1 MNGWILIAIILSILA
16 FGCCCCW
23 FDCKIEDLKDSLS
36 DQTLRIYRLETKI
49 RDLQKDND
57 KLRTTLEEHDS
68 RIREFE
74 GDSYDE

>member
-1 MNGWILIAIILSILA
+1 MNGWFLISVIFSVLA
-16 FGCCCCW
+16 FGCCW
-23 FDCKIEDLKDSLS
+23 FDYRKIEALEGFLS
-36 DQTLRIYRLETKI
+36 DRTLRIYRLENKI
-49 RDLQKDND
+49 RDLQNDND

>member
-16 FGCCCCW
+16 FGCCW
-23 FDCKIEDLKDSLS
+23 FDYRKIEDLEGSLS
-36 DQTLRIYRLETKI
+36 DRTLRIYRLENKI
-49 RDLQKDND
+49 RDLQNDND

-68 RIREFE
+68 RIKEFE